1 MADATRGARRQ
12 RARASAE
19 LLPRGPGGY
28 FFLALAA
35 LAGGLLA
42 TGAFAGD
49 VGGIKAAVVGM
60 FAVLGALAALAGVA
74 RTLRRRGAETD
85 RLGAAALAATGDA
98 MAVVENGTAV
108 VEANAAYRRLCHGGA
123 GDLPVPETVLGRI
136 PGAQALAAELLNAV
150 ADGRAHQSSTAFDAA
165 DPARRLLAS
174 VAPLDGPQRVLWTLR
189 LPPEPASPL
198 PGPVAPPAR
207 VQPPVVPIPAA
218 AAAPSGAIPAASF
231 AAGAVAPGAAEAA
244 TLVPAMPAAF
254 PVRGSLRAEM
264 LRQDAARHESQRA
277 ESRADAL
284 VEAWEQAP
292 AGVARL
298 SQRFVRTPS
307 AAFCRMLGYGLT
319 AWEPAGK
326 AIEEVFAPADVA
338 TLRGRLARKDAV
350 AEVLPVTLVMQD
362 ARRVPGL
369 VALGPSDA
377 AGEATM
383 VILPGAGRAALAGA
397 RAPEPGGSRGEA
409 VGASK
414 GEGEGRFFLN
424 APLAM
429 ALTDAAGGIRAAN
442 AAFDLLFAR
451 SGAAPQARLADLVG
465 AADAAAVA
473 ALLDGAQAGRTA
485 PCDVVRGGEGGRSAR
500 LYAAPL
506 GGGEIALCAIDTT
519 EQKALEAQFAQS
531 QKLQAVGHLAGGMA
545 HDFNNLLTAIIGY
558 CDLLLVRHR
567 PSDPSFPDIMQI
579 KQNANRAAGL
589 VRQLLAYSR
598 RQTLRPQVIELSD
611 VIADTS
617 ELLRRLMGER
627 IALEVEHGR
636 GLWPVK
642 VDLNQFEQVIVNLAV
657 NARDAMPEGG
667 TLRVRTRNVPADE
680 VAAIGARDLPAG
692 DYVLVEVEDTGTGI
706 PPHIMDQIFE
716 PFFTTKE
723 VGKGTGLGLAT
734 VYGIVQQT
742 GGTILASSVE
752 GQGTTFRVL
761 LPRHEGGSDAEATPA
776 AEVEPRAAD
785 LTGQGTVLLVEDE
798 DAVRA
803 FASRALAG
811 RGYDVLTAA
820 SGVEA
825 LEVMEGCGKRL
836 DLVVSDVVMP
846 EMDGPTLLK
855 ELRARDPRLK
865 VVFISGYAEEAFAR
879 NLPPGE
885 DFAFLPKP
893 FSLKQLVAAVGEAL
907 KA

>member
-1 MADATRGARRQ
+1 MADASRRGMRP
-12 RARASAE
+12 RARASGG
-19 LLPRGPGGY
+19 LLPQGPGGL
-28 FFLALAA
+28 FVLAVAA
-35 LAGGLLA
+35 LAGGLIA
-42 TGAFAGD
+42 TGAFQGD
-49 VGGIKAAVVGM
+49 GLRSAVVGM
-60 FAVLGALAALAGVA
+60 FAVLGVLAALAGVA
-74 RTLRRRGAETD
+74 RTFRRRTIETD
-85 RLGAAALAATGDA
+85 RLGAAALASTGDA
-98 MAVVENGTAV
+98 MAVVESGNKV

-123 GDLPVPETVLGRI
+123 DELPVPETVLARI
-136 PGAQALAAELLNAV
+136 PGAQALTAELLNAV
-150 ADGRAHQSSTAFDAA
+150 ADSRVHQQSTALDAA
-165 DPARRLLAS
+165 DPARRLQAS
-174 VAPLDGPQRVLWTLR
+174 VAPLEGPRRVLWTLR
-189 LPPEPASPL
+189 LPPEPAPPM
-198 PGPVAPPAR
+198 PGPPAPVRA
-207 VQPPVVPIPAA
+207 QPTATL
-218 AAAPSGAIPAASF
+218 AAPLASPAPASVLPAAS
-231 AAGAVAPGAAEAA
+231 AAAA
-244 TLVPAMPAAF
+244 TLVPAMPAAATQ
-254 PVRGSLRAEM
+254 RESMRAET
-264 LRQDAARHESQRA
+264 LRQEALRHEASRA
-277 ESRADAL
+277 EARADAL

-307 AAFCRMLGYGLT
+307 TAFCRMLGYGLT

-338 TLRGRLARKDAV
+338 ALRGRLARKDAG
-350 AEVLPVTLVMQD
+350 AEVLAVTLVMQD
-362 ARRVPGL
+362 ASRLPGL

-377 AGEATM
+377 SGEATV
-383 VILPGAGRAALAGA
+383 VILPGASRSALPAAFAPPAG
-397 RAPEPGGSRGEA
+397 G
-409 VGASK
+409 K
-414 GEGEGRFFLN
+414 GQQADQGQAQDREKGEGRFFLN

-429 ALTDAAGGIRAAN
+429 ALTDAAGAIRSSN
-442 AAFDLLFAR
+442 AAFDQLFGR
-451 SGAAPQARLADLVG
+451 STDAPEVRLADLVG
-465 AADAAAVA
+465 DADGVAVA
-473 ALLDGAQAGRTA
+473 ALLAGAQAGQSA
-485 PCDVVRGGEGGRSAR
+485 PCDVVRRGEGGRSAR

-519 EQKALEAQFAQS
+519 EQRTLEAQFAQS
-531 QKLQAVGHLAGGMA
+531 HKLQAVGHLAGGVA

-558 CDLLLVRHR
+558 CDLLLAKHR

-589 VRQLLAYSR
+589 VRQLLAFSR

-611 VIADTS
+611 VIADVS

-627 IALEVEHGR
+627 VVLEVEHGR

-642 VDLNQFEQVIVNLAV
+642 ADLNQFEQVIVNLAV
-657 NARDAMPEGG
+657 NARDAMPDGG
-667 TLRVRTRNVPADE
+667 TLRLRTRNVPADE
-680 VAAIGARDLPAG
+680 VFSIGANDLPPG
-692 DYVLVEVEDTGTGI
+692 DYVLVEVEDTGAGI
-706 PPHIMDQIFE
+706 PPDIMDKIFE

-752 GQGTTFRVL
+752 GLGTTFRVL
-761 LPRHEGGSDAEATPA
+761 LPRHEGGPDAEAVPA
-776 AEVEPRAAD
+776 ADARASD

-803 FASRALAG
+803 FASRALSG

-825 LEVMEGCGKRL
+825 LEVMETCGKKL

-865 VVFISGYAEEAFAR
+865 VVFISGYAEDAFAR
-879 NLPPGE
+879 NLPPSE
-885 DFAFLPKP
+885 HFAFLPKP

>member
-1 MADATRGARRQ
+1 M
-12 RARASAE
+12 
-19 LLPRGPGGY
+19 
-28 FFLALAA
+28 
-35 LAGGLLA
+35 GGLIA
-42 TGAFAGD
+42 TGAFAGGSRD
-49 VGGIKAAVVGM
+49 IQSAVVGM
-60 FAVLGALAALAGVA
+60 FAVLGALATLAGLA
-74 RTLRRRGAETD
+74 RTFRRRRGETD
-85 RLGAAALAATGDA
+85 RLGAAALAASGDP
-98 MAVVENGTAV
+98 MAVVENGTTV

-150 ADGRAHQSSTAFDAA
+150 ADGRGHQSSAAFDAA
-165 DPARRLLAS
+165 DPMRRLQAA
-174 VAPLDGPQRVLWTLR
+174 VAPLEGPRRVLWTLR
-189 LPPEPASPL
+189 LPPEPAP
-198 PGPVAPPAR
+198 PPPEPVRVAPPAPR
-207 VQPPVVPIPAA
+207 APAP
-218 AAAPSGAIPAASF
+218 APAPAAS
-231 AAGAVAPGAAEAA
+231 VPIGAAEAA
-244 TLVPAMPAAF
+244 TLVPAMPAAL
-254 PVRGSLRAEM
+254 PARDSLRAEN
-264 LRQDAARHESQRA
+264 LRQEAARQEAMRA

-338 TLRGRLARKDAV
+338 TLRGRLARKESSPELLA
-350 AEVLPVTLVMQD
+350 VTLVMQD
-362 ARRVPGL
+362 ARRQPGL
-369 VALGPSDA
+369 IALGPSDA
-377 AGEATM
+377 SGEATI
-383 VILPGAGRAALAGA
+383 VILPGTGRAALPGIAGLPA
-397 RAPEPGGSRGEA
+397 GDRSPD
-409 VGASK
+409 K
-414 GEGEGRFFLN
+414 GEGEGRFFRH

-442 AAFDLLFAR
+442 AAFDQLFGRPTA
-451 SGAAPQARLADLVG
+451 SPAARLADLVSASDG
-465 AADAAAVA
+465 AAVA
-473 ALLDGAQAGRTA
+473 ALLEGAQAGRAA
-485 PCDVVRGGEGGRSAR
+485 PCDVVRSGEGGRSAR

-506 GGGEIALCAIDTT
+506 GGGEIALCAIDTS

-667 TLRVRTRNVPADE
+667 TLKVRTRNVPADE
-680 VAAIGARDLPAG
+680 VSAIGAKDLPAG

-742 GGTILASSVE
+742 GGTILCSSVE

-761 LPRHEGGSDAEATPA
+761 LPRHAGAVDAEAAPA
-776 AEVEPRAAD
+776 AEARASD

-803 FASRALAG
+803 FASRALTG
-811 RGYDVLTAA
+811 RGYHVLTAA

-825 LEVMEGCGKRL
+825 LEVMDSCGKRL

-893 FSLKQLVAAVGEAL
+893 FSLKQLVEAVGEAM